1 MLEFIS
7 GVVVM
12 TLVLTW
18 LVRTITV
25 KHSTTEIYG
34 IREYVVKAEVI
45 EPHGQ
50 DVSATIQR
58 DKGLPS
64 NVLRFRWQAGF
75 GCHQIP
81 GFKECLK
88 LRLLS
93 P

>member
-18 LVRTITV
+18 LVRTITG

-34 IREYVVKAEVI
+34 IREYVVKEKVA
-45 EPHGQ
+45 EPHGR

-64 NVLRFRWQAGF
+64 NVLRFR
-75 GCHQIP
+75 
-81 GFKECLK
+81 
-88 LRLLS
+88 R
-93 P
+93 